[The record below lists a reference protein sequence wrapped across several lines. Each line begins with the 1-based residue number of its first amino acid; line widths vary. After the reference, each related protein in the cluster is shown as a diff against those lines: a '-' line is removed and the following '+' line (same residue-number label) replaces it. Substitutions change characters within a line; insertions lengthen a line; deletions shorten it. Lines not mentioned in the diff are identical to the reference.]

1 MDYVKKYCEE
11 VSFPSSLP
19 HKGRGEVKPYR
30 DGLKKRNKKGIINMK
45 DIEIVGQLLSGC
57 HLDSEELERAE
68 NILTQIQHEIETR
81 RVIEAR
87 FA

>member
-1 MDYVKKYCEE
+1 M
-11 VSFPSSLP
+11 
-19 HKGRGEVKPYR
+19 GEVKLVR
-30 DGLKKRNKKGIINMK
+30 DGLKKRNKKGRINMK